1 MIKKRKE
8 RKKEKSISTVTAYIF
23 FSLRHFKDSV
33 RSRNLSSVLRSGIEN
48 FPLNIMCI
56 VIKKGLQEDLKEF
69 LYTTV

>member
-8 RKKEKSISTVTAYIF
+8 RKKEKSISTVTACIF